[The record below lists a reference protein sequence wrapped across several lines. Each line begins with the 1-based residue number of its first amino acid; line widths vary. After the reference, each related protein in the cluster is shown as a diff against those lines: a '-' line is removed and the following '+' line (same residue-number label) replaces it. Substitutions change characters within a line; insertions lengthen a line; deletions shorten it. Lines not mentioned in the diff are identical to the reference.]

1 MAIKNHFV
9 SIVGDDKRRGRAE
22 AANFAARGPRGG
34 GGGGG
39 GGLLFFFVPEAN
51 VLKAARFAI

>member
-39 GGLLFFFVPEAN
+39 LLFFFVPEAN

>member
-22 AANFAARGPRGG
+22 DREEEEEEEACYSFSFAKQM
-34 GGGGG
+34 
-39 GGLLFFFVPEAN
+39 F
-51 VLKAARFAI
+51 

>member
-34 GGGGG
+34 GGG
-39 GGLLFFFVPEAN
+39 LLFFFVPEAN